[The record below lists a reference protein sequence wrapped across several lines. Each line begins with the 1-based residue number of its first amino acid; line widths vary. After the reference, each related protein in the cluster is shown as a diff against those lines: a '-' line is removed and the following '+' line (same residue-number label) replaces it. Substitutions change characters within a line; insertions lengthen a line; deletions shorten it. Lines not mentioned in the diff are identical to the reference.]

1 MLHAA
6 GVVEEVA
13 AHAIKFPDEGKFKHV
28 PIDKARERESQE
40 TEPGEARLIHG
51 DVYPLR
57 RRTESAASNQ
67 MLMLAARCARLAK
80 IHIVVVRGEQHVH
93 KIARGIP

>member
-1 MLHAA
+1 
-6 GVVEEVA
+6 VA
-13 AHAIKFPDEGKFKHV
+13 AHAIEFPDEGKFKHV

-57 RRTESAASNQ
+57 RRTETAASNQ

>member
-1 MLHAA
+1 M
-6 GVVEEVA
+6 A
-13 AHAIKFPDEGKFKHV
+13 AHAIEFPDEGKFKHV
-28 PIDKARERESQE
+28 PIDEARERESQE
-40 TEPGEARLIHG
+40 TEQGEACLIHG
-51 DVYPLR
+51 NVYPLG

-80 IHIVVVRGEQHVH
+80 IHIVVVWGEQHVH